1 MTVFVS
7 DNGVFGGN
15 KKLNPQTRSVLYG
28 PISILAVPNNNNT
41 TAASSSKKKINKT
54 FSDYAEV

>member
-15 KKLNPQTRSVLYG
+15 KKLNPQTRSFLYE
-28 PISILAVPNNNNT
+28 PISILAVLNNNK
-41 TAASSSKKKINKT
+41 TAASSSKKKKN
-54 FSDYAEV
+54 